1 MTDTSSSKLSPKE
14 AEDEG
19 SRLLAVEL
27 APRIDTLR
35 AHVGTAEAADVTPGS
50 PLAGDNRASRPFQ
63 LSHAAWYGTV
73 HAVDNLQALR
83 ALTVRGEAPSLQVM
97 TYPYAAYPML
107 RAAIENAAVA
117 LWLLAPSNR
126 DVRLTRRFRLLLQD
140 ARKGDVAAALLGH
153 EAGTYDKRLTRLE
166 EVIMGRPGVTL
177 SACKA
182 GAGYRL
188 IVREAAEGTGANADT
203 AEVIWRLLS
212 GLTHGDTWAGL
223 TATDRDEVAVSE
235 DGTVVTFQA
244 TSSLAN
250 IANMT
255 GYAVALVES
264 ALRAY
269 NVRRTPIHP

>member
-177 SACKA
+177 SAPARRVRAIASSSAKRPKA
-182 GAGYRL
+182 PART
-188 IVREAAEGTGANADT
+188 RT
-203 AEVIWRLLS
+203 RPRSS
-212 GLTHGDTWAGL
+212 GD
-223 TATDRDEVAVSE
+223 
-235 DGTVVTFQA
+235 F
-244 TSSLAN
+244 
-250 IANMT
+250 
-255 GYAVALVES
+255 
-264 ALRAY
+264 
-269 NVRRTPIHP
+269 